1 MFIPVFSPM
10 QHGCWAASLLFIIV
24 QLDVVF
30 ESIFLYSFPGRN
42 HTPSAISSGDLREEL
57 RSRERVFAQVQKAE
71 SGFIYHLNSFA
82 PKGSSLKVID
92 HAGHRGVVRVRQES
106 DWLRKGPR

>member
-1 MFIPVFSPM
+1 MFIPLFSPM
-10 QHGCWAASLLFIIV
+10 QQGCWAASLPSIIV
-24 QLDVVF
+24 KLDVVF

-57 RSRERVFAQVQKAE
+57 GSNERVFASVQKAE
-71 SGFIYHLNSFA
+71 SEFIYRLNSFS
-82 PKGSSLKVID
+82 PEGSSLKVI
-92 HAGHRGVVRVRQES
+92 HRAEHRGSVRVRQES